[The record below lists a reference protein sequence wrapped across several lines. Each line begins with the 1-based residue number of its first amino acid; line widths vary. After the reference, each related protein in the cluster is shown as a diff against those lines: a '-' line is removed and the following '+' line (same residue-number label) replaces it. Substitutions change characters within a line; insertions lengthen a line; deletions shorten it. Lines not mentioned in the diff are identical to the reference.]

1 MITQLSYLFFLL
13 LNSYLC
19 FIMVYLSLSELI
31 LIHFPCLVAH
41 FGKLREKSVI
51 CTIVF
56 QIFEQF

>member
-1 MITQLSYLFFLL
+1 
-13 LNSYLC
+13 
-19 FIMVYLSLSELI
+19 MVYLSLSELI

-56 QIFEQF
+56 QIFKQF